1 VIEEISY
8 AATCKVQLE
17 TTPPLETLSGQ
28 ISQLSVCRHANK
40 DSGVQQL
47 KDAIAGEFYLL
58 HYRSVKRHARVCMK
72 NVNCLFTVVV
82 TILNNFKNN
91 IDNQDRTLVASVL

>member
-1 VIEEISY
+1 
-8 AATCKVQLE
+8 VQLE
-17 TTPPLETLSGQ
+17 TIPISLGTLSGQ
-28 ISQLSVCRHANK
+28 TNQLSLCRHANK

-47 KDAIAGEFYLL
+47 KDAIAEEFYLL

-72 NVNCLFTVVV
+72 DVNCLFTVVI

-91 IDNQDRTLVASVL
+91 IDSQDHALVASVL